1 MEVDVTSGF
10 MEVDVTSGIH
20 FDHGMDKMIS
30 VFGINVYKRWDV
42 ELWALVHGAPRTGK
56 MD

>member
-1 MEVDVTSGF
+1 MEVDVTFGF
-10 MEVDVTSGIH
+10 MVVNVTSGIH

-42 ELWALVHGAPRTGK
+42 EWWALVHGASVFAE
-56 MD
+56 